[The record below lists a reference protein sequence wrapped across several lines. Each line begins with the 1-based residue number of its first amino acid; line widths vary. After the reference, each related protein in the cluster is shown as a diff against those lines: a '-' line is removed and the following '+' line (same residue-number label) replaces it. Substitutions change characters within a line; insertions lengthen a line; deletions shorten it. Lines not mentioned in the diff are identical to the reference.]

1 MGLDPGPCPAGIF
14 STAPLHLNPTGEV
27 DQMPVNSNQDSSRR
41 VPAGFT
47 QHSGG
52 LASEYA
58 REQGWGMN
66 EDERTQT
73 PRDKQDGG
81 GKDYD
86 YGPRDF
92 GDAAVDASAARP
104 ASPPVQ
110 GKVT

>member
-1 MGLDPGPCPAGIF
+1 
-14 STAPLHLNPTGEV
+14 
-27 DQMPVNSNQDSSRR
+27 

-66 EDERTQT
+66 EVERTQT
-73 PRDKQDGG
+73 PRDKQDGDG

-92 GDAAVDASAARP
+92 GDTAVDTSAARP
-104 ASPPVQ
+104 ASARVL
-110 GKVT
+110 GKEHSKVSLPRKTIHKTGRLKSR